1 MDKETLINLI
11 SSYFDNFSDTAD
23 KAMVM
28 VSQLPEV
35 FSPTSANMV
44 STIISAIM
52 PVAYVLATLFFIIDL
67 CNKTLMFETSNYE
80 VVVKLLLRYVLA
92 KVIIDNCRGIMII
105 IFSAFSG
112 IATNI
117 NAAGN
122 LMLGDA
128 AKQALIDQI
137 NVMNGGF
144 AGINYLSF
152 YLKLIPSMLVI
163 FIVTLLV
170 SIIVLGRMFEIFIYT
185 AVAPLPVATLAGEM
199 SHDTFK
205 KFMQGYISVC
215 LQGVIIIIAF
225 QLFGS
230 LTADAFSSS
239 EPASILTY
247 LMTITVF
254 ALTLFKSGT
263 WAKQIVGIA

>member
-1 MDKETLINLI
+1 MDKQDIINLI
-11 SSYFDNFSDTAD
+11 SSYFDNFTATANR
-23 KAMVM
+23 AMEM
-28 VSQLPEV
+28 VAQLPEV

-44 STIISAIM
+44 STIASSIM
-52 PVAYVLATLFFIIDL
+52 PIAYIIATLFFMIDL
-67 CNKTLMFETSNYE
+67 CNKTLMFETANYE
-80 VVVKLLLRYVLA
+80 VVIKLLLRYILA
-92 KVIIDNCRGIMII
+92 KVIIDNCREIMDI

-112 IATNI
+112 IASTI
-117 NAAGN
+117 SSAGS
-122 LMLGDA
+122 LLLGDT

-137 NVMNGGF
+137 NAIDGGF

-152 YLKLIPSMLVI
+152 YLKLMPSMLII
-163 FIVTLLV
+163 FVVTLLV
-170 SIIVLGRMFEIFIYT
+170 SIIVLGRMFEIFVYT
-185 AVAPLPVATLAGEM
+185 AIAPLPVATLAGEM

-205 KFMQGYISVC
+205 KFIQSYIAVC

-230 LTADAFSSS
+230 LTTDAFSSS
-239 EPASILTY
+239 EPASIMTY

-263 WAKQIVGIA
+263 WAKQIVGTA